1 MIPKLIHQTS
11 ASKDISFE
19 ERQLQKRFRRF
30 LPDWELKL
38 WDDVDNANLLLRTF
52 PAYYAAYNKLKK
64 GVAKSD
70 IARILYMYVY
80 GGFYFDTDYKLLRRI
95 EDDILRN
102 TCVLPIS
109 RNNDTNSPEFRVCN
123 SVLGSTPNYPFW
135 KDFVCHIFETQDVDR
150 VDEYNIEK
158 ITGPEGLTKFYVEN
172 INRYPEIH
180 LPRRNSFHP
189 LITFR
194 GLSYEK
200 GHSSYGAH
208 LCWGSWRTKDL
219 ARKIKTMAV
228 RKITCF

>member
-38 WDDVDNANLLLRTF
+38 WDDADNANLVLRTF
-52 PAYYAAYNKLKK
+52 PAYYSAYNKLRR
-64 GVAKSD
+64 GVAKAD
-70 IARILYMYVY
+70 IARIIYMYVY
-80 GGFYFDTDYKLLRRI
+80 GGFYFDTDYKLLKGI
-95 EDDILRN
+95 GDDILQK

-109 RNNDTNSPEFRVCN
+109 RHNDPGSPEFRVCN
-123 SVLGSTPNYPFW
+123 SVFGSTPTYHFW
-135 KDFVCHIFETQDVDR
+135 KDFVCHIFENQDVEL

-172 INRYPEIH
+172 QNRYPEIY
-180 LPRRNSFHP
+180 LPKRNSFHP
-189 LITFR
+189 LITYK
-194 GLSYEK
+194 GLFYEK

-208 LCWGSWRTKDL
+208 LCWGSWRTKNL
-219 ARKIKTMAV
+219 AKKIKTMAV

>member
-19 ERQLQKRFRRF
+19 ERQLQKRLRRI

-38 WDDVDNANLLLRTF
+38 WDDADNAKLVLRTF
-52 PAYYAAYNKLKK
+52 PAYYSSYDRLRK
-64 GVAKSD
+64 GVAKAD
-70 IARILYMYVY
+70 IARITYMYVY
-80 GGFYFDTDYKLLRRI
+80 GGFYLDTDYKLFRRI
-95 EDDILRN
+95 GDDILRN

-109 RNNDTNSPEFRVCN
+109 RNNDPRSPEFRVCN
-123 SVLGSTPNYPFW
+123 SVLGSTPNYQFW
-135 KDFVCHIFETQDVDR
+135 RDFVCHIFENQNVDL
-150 VDEYNIEK
+150 VDEYNLEK
-158 ITGPEGLTKFYVEN
+158 ITGPEGLTNFYLEN
-172 INRYPEIH
+172 LSRYPEIH

-189 LITFR
+189 LITCR

-208 LCWGSWRTKDL
+208 LCWGSWRTKNL
-219 ARKIKTMAV
+219 AKRIKTMAV

>member
-1 MIPKLIHQTS
+1 MIRLSGGLITPALCGPAALGDRAHYGQTHLRCNVLCRS
-11 ASKDISFE
+11 DVVRAGFLVIVRKFEDHWREFTSK
-19 ERQLQKRFRRF
+19 
-30 LPDWELKL
+30 
-38 WDDVDNANLLLRTF
+38 
-52 PAYYAAYNKLKK
+52 
-64 GVAKSD
+64 
-70 IARILYMYVY
+70 MYVY

-95 EDDILRN
+95 EDDFLRN